1 MLNYGY
7 HAHRI
12 DNGHLLR
19 HSDHRGGRYL
29 RHGNVGCICTDVHAS
44 DTDSDVHFD
53 ATEFAGSQ
61 LALHSDCDVLSRSA
75 CRVRCERW
83 LFD

>member
-1 MLNYGY
+1 LFDLGQHTYSDFG
-7 HAHRI
+7 
-12 DNGHLLR
+12 GHLLR

-53 ATEFAGSQ
+53 ATEFAR
-61 LALHSDCDVLSRSA
+61 D
-75 CRVRCERW
+75 
-83 LFD
+83 